1 MKCILCSSRMEKF
14 LFKNGY
20 WLYRCPDCQFAQTDL
35 AKNYITFVKDHYSK
49 GYFLGDPTR
58 SAYANYELD
67 KPMIVRNMRKFLGK
81 ILQKKKSGKL
91 LDVGCAYGYFVELA
105 QSAGF
110 DAYGF
115 DPSAYAVSQA
125 RKLVGKSRIA
135 QGTISEVRYKE
146 NTYDVITLF
155 DVFEHLQDPV
165 TDLKKLRRMLKP
177 DGIIIIATGNAQ
189 SFAAKVFG
197 RRWTF
202 YIPPQHLSFFTKAN
216 LQTFMSQVGLFPV
229 EWFGIGKWLSLDY
242 ILHLAKTTGESALG
256 ALIHRMVGK
265 SFVSRLPVYVPMMD
279 NMVVIAQKR

>member
-1 MKCILCSSRMEKF
+1 MERF

-20 WLYRCPDCQFAQTDL
+20 WLYRCPNCYFAQTDL
-35 AKNYITFVKDHYSK
+35 AKNYLRFVKDHYSK

-67 KPMIVRNMRKFLGK
+67 KPVIVQNMKKFLGR

-105 QSAGF
+105 LQAGF

-115 DPSAYAVSQA
+115 DPSTYAVSQA
-125 RKLVGKSRIA
+125 RKLVGKNRIQEGA
-135 QGTISEVRYKE
+135 ISEVRYKE
-146 NTYDVITLF
+146 NSYDVITLF

-165 TDLKKLRRMLKP
+165 ADLKKLRKLLKP
-177 DGIIIIATGNAQ
+177 DGIIVIATGNAQ
-189 SFAAKVFG
+189 SLAAKAFG

-202 YIPPQHLSFFTKAN
+202 YIPPQHLSFFTKPN
-216 LQTFMSQVGLFPV
+216 LQTFLSQVGLVPL
-229 EWFGIGKWLSLDY
+229 EWFGIGKWLSVDY
-242 ILHLAKTTGESALG
+242 ILHLAKTTGESTIGSIMHRILG
-256 ALIHRMVGK
+256 KTFI
-265 SFVSRLPVYVPMMD
+265 SRLPVYVPMMD